1 MPLTHYLARIH
12 QFYNGFMLHA
22 SCFMLPHALGNLN
35 KHFIVHFLPVHVITF
50 PGMHREFIST
60 VCFMCLHASGHLNK
74 HFLLHLLPV
83 GVITFPGMHKEYIST
98 VFFMRLHA
106 SGHLNKHC
114 FVHLLPVGV
123 ITFPGVHK
131 EYISSL
137 RWAGPN
143 NVISSSYD
151 GSIRLLDINQVCVP
165 MCAVEQDLGEKEE
178 REGLEKL
185 RSSG

>member
-1 MPLTHYLARIH
+1 
-12 QFYNGFMLHA
+12 
-22 SCFMLPHALGNLN
+22 MLPHALGNLN

-74 HFLLHLLPV
+74 HFLL
-83 GVITFPGMHKEYIST
+83 
-98 VFFMRLHA
+98 
-106 SGHLNKHC
+106 
-114 FVHLLPVGV
+114 HLLPVGV